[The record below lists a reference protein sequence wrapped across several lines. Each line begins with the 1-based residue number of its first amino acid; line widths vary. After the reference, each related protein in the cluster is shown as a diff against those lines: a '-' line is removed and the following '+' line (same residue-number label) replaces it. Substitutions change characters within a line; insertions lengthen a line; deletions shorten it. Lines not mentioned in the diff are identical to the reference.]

1 MTFKMNLKWNLFGI
15 FFCFFFFFFRWH
27 LRMVFINFLHFFSI
41 IEIWKFHQPVLPYI
55 YCEHVLVLRI
65 YYHTRIRKS
74 IYIFFYYSDSYIHDW
89 RWNSIF
95 FQSIK
100 IKIWWNSF
108 SFTVHCALTWIEWM
122 NSNIPIGS
130 CIWRMRKKNLIIYC
144 SCVTHIILIRWLNL
158 KQVQYVI
165 RFFLLGVFQ
174 IFSYT
179 NHYHHVWW

>member
-95 FQSIK
+95 FSI
-100 IKIWWNSF
+100 NQ
-108 SFTVHCALTWIEWM
+108 
-122 NSNIPIGS
+122 N
-130 CIWRMRKKNLIIYC
+130 KNLMKFFFIYSTLC
-144 SCVTHIILIRWLNL
+144 IDMDRMNEFKYTYWILYLKNEKKKSHYLLFLCNTH
-158 KQVQYVI
+158 YP
-165 RFFLLGVFQ
+165 
-174 IFSYT
+174 
-179 NHYHHVWW
+179 H

>member
-1 MTFKMNLKWNLFGI
+1 MEFIWN
-15 FFCFFFFFFRWH
+15 FFLFFFLLFPLTSTNGVHQFSSF
-27 LRMVFINFLHFFSI
+27 FFSI
-41 IEIWKFHQPVLPYI
+41 IEIWKFHQPVIPYI

-74 IYIFFYYSDSYIHDW
+74 IYNFFYSDSYIHDW

-165 RFFLLGVFQ
+165 RFFC
-174 IFSYT
+174 
-179 NHYHHVWW
+179 